1 MREAILVRYGEIT
14 IKSKP
19 VRRRMEN
26 TLLDNIKFMLERY
39 GVEAEL
45 KLASGRIFIYTSNM
59 KEALKAL
66 SFVFGIVSFSPA
78 IEVGNEYSE
87 LVRTA
92 VDYAKKFLEPGDR
105 FAVRARR
112 VKTLPY
118 TSKDIEK
125 DVGRSILEEVDG
137 VSVDLEEPDKV
148 IYVEARTNKAYIFTE
163 VYVGP
168 GGLPYGVEGKVV
180 ALISGGV
187 DSALASYL
195 MMRRGCEVVPVHF
208 DMTPFYSIEARERFN
223 RVIEWLR
230 RYVPRREWRV
240 YIVPLGEIH
249 MKADDIEPSLRC
261 IFCKTMMLKIAERI
275 ALNESAEAIVT
286 GDSLGQVATQT
297 LSNMVFLTKR
307 VKVPILRPLVGLG
320 KDDIVKMARRIGL
333 AEVADVKVPPCKLIP
348 QHPKTR
354 AREEYEDIFSKYY
367 SLVDYALSNSKV
379 KVIS

>member
-1 MREAILVRYGEIT
+1 
-14 IKSKP
+14 
-19 VRRRMEN
+19 MEN

-125 DVGRSILEEVDG
+125 DVGRSILEEVNG

-187 DSALASYL
+187 D
-195 MMRRGCEVVPVHF
+195 
-208 DMTPFYSIEARERFN
+208 
-223 RVIEWLR
+223 
-230 RYVPRREWRV
+230 
-240 YIVPLGEIH
+240 
-249 MKADDIEPSLRC
+249 
-261 IFCKTMMLKIAERI
+261 
-275 ALNESAEAIVT
+275 
-286 GDSLGQVATQT
+286 
-297 LSNMVFLTKR
+297 
-307 VKVPILRPLVGLG
+307 
-320 KDDIVKMARRIGL
+320 
-333 AEVADVKVPPCKLIP
+333 
-348 QHPKTR
+348 
-354 AREEYEDIFSKYY
+354 
-367 SLVDYALSNSKV
+367 
-379 KVIS
+379 